1 MHTITPENILLVGS
15 VLLFVSVL
23 AGRTSFS
30 FGIPVLLMFLFIGML
45 AGSEGLGGIHFDNP
59 QLTQFIGIVSLNF
72 ILFSGGLDTHKD
84 DIRPIAKQGMV
95 LSTLGV
101 LLTAFAIGAFVY
113 YITPF
118 TFLEALLLG
127 SIVSSTDS
135 AAVFSILRSKGLGL
149 KNNIRPMLEL
159 ESGSND
165 PMAYVLTITVLSFMQ
180 VPDMSWFAV
189 LESFVLQ
196 MLVGAVMGFVMGK
209 AGRYVLN
216 KLDLGYEGLYMVIV
230 LALMFF
236 TFSFTDT
243 IRGNGFLAVYIA
255 GLVLGNSK
263 VIHKKQILRF
273 FDGMAWIMQIVLFL
287 TLGLLVFP
295 SELIEVAGIGIA
307 VSIFMILVAR
317 PIAVFICLSLFKIDI
332 RTKTFVSWVGL
343 RGAVPI
349 VFATYPLV
357 ASIPKAD
364 VIFNIVFFITLIS
377 ILFQGSTISIFAKWL
392 KLDLP
397 EEEKAKEQLTYDLE
411 KREMTLMA
419 IVDVKEHYPVVA
431 KSLVDIDLPS
441 SVIIAM
447 IRRNKR
453 FFIPNGSTI
462 IEAGDKIV
470 FLASDREEKRKTTA
484 FFRGEGILGVE
495 D

>member
-1 MHTITPENILLVGS
+1 MYTITPENILLIGS
-15 VLLFVSVL
+15 VLLFISIL
-23 AGRTSFS
+23 AGRTSFK

-45 AGSEGLGGIHFDNP
+45 AGSEGIGGIYFDNP
-59 QLTQFIGIVSLNF
+59 SVTQFVGMVSLNF

-84 DIRPIAKQGMV
+84 DIRPIATQGVV

-101 LLTAFAIGAFVY
+101 LLTAFAVAGFVY

-118 TFLEALLLG
+118 NFLESLLLG

-165 PMAYVLTITVLSFMQ
+165 PMAYVLTITVIGFMQ
-180 VPDMSWFAV
+180 IPETSWASV
-189 LESFVLQ
+189 LESFALQ
-196 MLVGAVMGFVMGK
+196 MLIGVAIGYLMGK
-209 AGRYVLN
+209 VGRFVLN

-236 TFSFTDT
+236 TFSFTDL
-243 IRGNGFLAVYIA
+243 IKGNGFLAVYLA

-263 VIHKKQILRF
+263 IIHKKQIIRF

-295 SELIEVAGIGIA
+295 SEIIAVAGIGIA
-307 VSIFMILVAR
+307 ISIFMILIAR
-317 PIAVFICLSLFKIDI
+317 PVAVFICLAFFKIDI
-332 RTKTFVSWVGL
+332 RTKIFVSWVGL

-349 VFATYPLV
+349 VFATYPMV
-357 ASIPKAD
+357 AGIQGAD
-364 VIFNIVFFITLIS
+364 TIFNIVFFITLIS
-377 ILFQGSTISIFAKWL
+377 ILCQGSTISIVAKWL
-392 KLDLP
+392 NLDLP
-397 EEEKAKEQLTYDLE
+397 ETEKLKEQLALDLDN
-411 KREMTLMA
+411 REMTLMA
-419 IVDVKEHYPVVA
+419 IVDVKDYYPVVN
-431 KSLVDIDLPS
+431 KSLVDIDLPA

-462 IEAGDKIV
+462 IEPGDKIV
-470 FLASDREEKRKTTA
+470 FLASDREQKRQTTA
-484 FFRGEGILGVE
+484 FFRGEGVLGL

>member
-1 MHTITPENILLVGS
+1 MYILTPENILLIGS
-15 VLLFVSVL
+15 VLLFISVL
-23 AGRTSFS
+23 AGRTSFR

-45 AGSEGLGGIHFDNP
+45 AGSEGVGRIYFDNP
-59 QLTQFIGIVSLNF
+59 NLTQFIGMVSLNF

-84 DIRPIAKQGMV
+84 DIRPVAAHGIV

-101 LLTAFAIGAFVY
+101 LLTAFTVAGFVY

-118 TFLEALLLG
+118 NFLESLLLG

-165 PMAYVLTITVLSFMQ
+165 PMAYVLTITVISFMLM
-180 VPDMSWFAV
+180 PDMSWVSV
-189 LESFVLQ
+189 LETFVLQ
-196 MLVGAVMGFVMGK
+196 MLLGTLVGFVMARVGK
-209 AGRYVLN
+209 FVLN
-216 KLDLGYEGLYMVIV
+216 KIDLGYEGLYMVIV

-236 TFSFTDT
+236 TFSFTDL
-243 IRGNGFLAVYIA
+243 IKGNGFLAVYIA

-263 VIHKKQILRF
+263 VVHKKQIVKF

-295 SELIEVAGIGIA
+295 TQILEVAGVGIA
-307 VSIFMILVAR
+307 ISVFMIFVAR
-317 PIAVFICLSLFKIDI
+317 PVAVFLCLAFFKMDI

-349 VFATYPLV
+349 VFATYPVV
-357 ASIPKAD
+357 AGIPGSD
-364 VIFNIVFFITLIS
+364 TIFNIVFFITLIS
-377 ILFQGSTISIFAKWL
+377 ILVQGSTISIVAKWL

-397 EEEKAKEQLTYDLE
+397 EQEKIKEQLAYDLE
-411 KREMTLMA
+411 SREMTLMA
-419 IVDVKEHYPVVA
+419 IVDVKDYYPVVE
-431 KSLVDIDLPS
+431 KSLVEIDLPS

-447 IRRNKR
+447 VRRNKR
-453 FFIPNGSTI
+453 FFIPSGSTV
-462 IEAGDKIV
+462 IEAGDKVV

-484 FFRGEGILGVE
+484 FFRGEELLG
-495 D
+495 DT

>member
-1 MHTITPENILLVGS
+1 MYTITPENILLVGS

-23 AGRTSFS
+23 AGRTSFR

-84 DIRPIAKQGMV
+84 DIRPVAAKGIV

-101 LLTAFAIGAFVY
+101 LLTAFAVGTFVY
-113 YITPF
+113 YISPF
-118 TFLEALLLG
+118 TFLESLLLG

-180 VPDMSWFAV
+180 IPDMSWFSI

-236 TFSFTDT
+236 TFSFTDV

-263 VIHKKQILRF
+263 VVHKKQIIRF

-295 SELIEVAGIGIA
+295 SEIINVAGIGIA

-317 PIAVFICLSLFKIDI
+317 PLAVFICLSFFKVDI

-357 ASIPKAD
+357 AGVPQAD
-364 VIFNIVFFITLIS
+364 IIFNIVFFITLIS
-377 ILFQGSTISIFAKWL
+377 ILFQGSTISLFAKWL

-397 EEEKAKEQLTYDLE
+397 EEDKVKEQLTYDLDN
-411 KREMTLMA
+411 REMTLMA
-419 IVDVKEHYPVVA
+419 IVDVKEHYPVVS

-453 FFIPNGSTI
+453 FFIPSGSTV
-462 IEAGDKIV
+462 IEAGDKV
-470 FLASDREEKRKTTA
+470 VLLASDREEKRKTTA
-484 FFRGEGILGVE
+484 FFRGEGFLGVE
-495 D
+495 E